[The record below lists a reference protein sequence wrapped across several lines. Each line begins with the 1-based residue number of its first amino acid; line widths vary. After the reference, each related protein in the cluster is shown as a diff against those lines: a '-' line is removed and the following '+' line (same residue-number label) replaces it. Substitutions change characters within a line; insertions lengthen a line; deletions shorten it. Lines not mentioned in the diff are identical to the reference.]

1 MLRSPKENWSLDG
14 QNSHQPANVT
24 VQFRL
29 AFDESKMLLSL
40 SHTGRSGGF
49 AGTNMRKLLALAF
62 LAVSTTAL
70 ADFTVIL
77 DAGRLRLSAA
87 TPMALDSV
95 LVLVA
100 AGGDGLFSNILAP
113 GQYASGNDIV
123 LSVMTIPGSA
133 GAFNNSGGPDETLN
147 FLTIKTAGFPTLV
160 AGDLLALR
168 WFPQISLT
176 QFNAGTTPAA
186 GNNFGTYNPLFWG
199 NGSNNPDGADPWAVP
214 AAGATINLNFFT
226 TDSGGGGTQDPAE
239 GYAQFTVGGVP
250 TVTLRATDTSASEVP
265 STDTGKFQ
273 ITRTGSTTSSLA
285 VLYTVSGTAT
295 NGRDYKKLKGQA
307 IIKSGARAANVAI
320 QPMDDLISE
329 GDETITLTLLPN
341 ASYTIG
347 SPNTGTVTIHSNE

>member
-1 MLRSPKENWSLDG
+1 
-14 QNSHQPANVT
+14 
-24 VQFRL
+24 
-29 AFDESKMLLSL
+29 
-40 SHTGRSGGF
+40 
-49 AGTNMRKLLALAF
+49 MRKFLALF
-62 LAVSTTAL
+62 LLFVATSAL

-100 AGGDGLFSNILAP
+100 AGGDGLFSNSLAP

-133 GAFNNSGGPDETLN
+133 GAFNNSGGLDETLN

-160 AGDLLALR
+160 VGDLLALR

-176 QFNAGTTPAA
+176 QFNAGVTPVA

-199 NGSNNPDGADPWAVP
+199 NGSNNPDGGNEWAVP
-214 AAGATINLNFFT
+214 AAGATVNLNFFT
-226 TDSGGGGTQDPAE
+226 TDSGGGGTQNPNE
-239 GYAQFTVGGVP
+239 VYAQFTVGGAP

-265 STDTGKFQ
+265 STDTGKIQ

-295 NGRDYKKLKGQA
+295 NGRDFRRLKGQA
-307 IIKSGARAANVAI
+307 IIKSGARATNVAI
-320 QPMDDLISE
+320 QPIDDAIPES
-329 GDETITLTLLPN
+329 DETVTLTLLPSS
-341 ASYTIG
+341 SYTIG
-347 SPNTGTVTIHSNE
+347 SPNTGTITIHSNE

>member
-1 MLRSPKENWSLDG
+1 
-14 QNSHQPANVT
+14 
-24 VQFRL
+24 
-29 AFDESKMLLSL
+29 
-40 SHTGRSGGF
+40 
-49 AGTNMRKLLALAF
+49 MRKLLALF
-62 LAVSTTAL
+62 LLVVATTAS

-100 AGGDGLFSNILAP
+100 AGGDGLFSNTLAP

-123 LSVMTIPGSA
+123 LSVMSAPGSA

-147 FLTIKTAGFPTLV
+147 LLTIKTAGFPTLV
-160 AGDLLALR
+160 VGDLLALR

-176 QFNAGTTPAA
+176 QFNSSVTPVA

-199 NGSNNPDGADPWAVP
+199 NGTNDPDGGNEWAVP

-226 TDSGGGGTQDPAE
+226 TDSGGGGTQSPSE
-239 GYAQFTVGGVP
+239 GYAQFTVGGLP

-265 STDTGKFQ
+265 STDTGKLQ
-273 ITRTGSTTSSLA
+273 ISRTGSTTGSLT
-285 VLYTVSGTAT
+285 VLYTISGTAT
-295 NGRDYKKLKGQA
+295 NGRDYKRLKGQA
-307 IIKSGARAANVAI
+307 IIKAGARAANVSI
-320 QPMDDLISE
+320 QPIDDSIAE
-329 GDETITLTLLPN
+329 GDETVTLTLSPN

-347 SPNTGTVTIHSNE
+347 SPNAGTVTIHSNE